1 MNIDE
6 KVIAITENMDKVYAA
21 GARAAGGTGGGT
33 DLSVT
38 LPSFT
43 LDIEEQDGTSK
54 TCVIYGY
61 IAGEYDNSHG
71 LPTFDLKIEEK
82 DGKEVTYKVFG
93 YEVTGVTE

>member
-1 MNIDE
+1 MDINE
-6 KVIAITENMDKVYAA
+6 KAVQIANNMTKVFAA
-21 GARAAGGTGGGT
+21 GVRAAGGE
-33 DLSVT
+33 DLSMT

-61 IAGEYDNSHG
+61 VAGEYDNSHG

-82 DGKEVTYKVFG
+82 DGTEVTYKVFG